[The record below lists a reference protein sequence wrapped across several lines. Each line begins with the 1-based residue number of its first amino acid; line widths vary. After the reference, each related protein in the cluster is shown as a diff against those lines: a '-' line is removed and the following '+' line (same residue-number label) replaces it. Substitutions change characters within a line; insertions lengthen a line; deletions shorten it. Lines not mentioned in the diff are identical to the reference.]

1 MERAEDVSA
10 WVVAII
16 AIAAL
21 VLMLTLVRGTQAHS
35 RYEDAPVSALIEVDR
50 LSGSSPPCDPSSHQ

>member
-1 MERAEDVSA
+1 MDTDDVSA

-21 VLMLTLVRGTQAHS
+21 VLMLALIRGTHTHS
-35 RYEDAPVSALIEVDR
+35 RYRDAPVSAAIEVIA
-50 LSGSSPPCDPSSHQ
+50 

>member
-1 MERAEDVSA
+1 MERSEDVSA

-21 VLMLTLVRGTQAHS
+21 VLMLALVRGNQAHS
-35 RYEDAPVSALIEVDR
+35 RDDDAPVDAAAVVLI
-50 LSGSSPPCDPSSHQ
+50 G

>member
-1 MERAEDVSA
+1 MDERRRLRAGSIGV
-10 WVVAII
+10 I

-35 RYEDAPVSALIEVDR
+35 RYDDAPVSALIEVIA
-50 LSGSSPPCDPSSHQ
+50 

>member
-1 MERAEDVSA
+1 MEQAEDVSA
-10 WVVAII
+10 WVVGII

-35 RYEDAPVSALIEVDR
+35 RYHDAPVPAMIEV
-50 LSGSSPPCDPSSHQ
+50 LA

>member
-1 MERAEDVSA
+1 MDQAEDVSA

-21 VLMLTLVRGTQAHS
+21 VLMLTFVRGTQAHS
-35 RYEDAPVSALIEVDR
+35 RYGDAPVSALIEVIA
-50 LSGSSPPCDPSSHQ
+50 

>member
-1 MERAEDVSA
+1 MERSEDVSA

-21 VLMLTLVRGTQAHS
+21 VLMLALVRGNQAHS
-35 RYEDAPVSALIEVDR
+35 RYHDAPVQAAVVR
-50 LSGSSPPCDPSSHQ
+50 LA